1 MPSTTSTMI
10 WTQIQIKSSY
20 KKINNKKATMF
31 CLKEILVIT
40 TMQSFKDLIYYY
52 VYIWSLTVLIMS
64 QQLSGQSTNML
75 IWRPNVG
82 FDSWLGQSVFH
93 NIFHIII
100 IIKSSLHL
108 KYYIFIYSTYSIY
121 IYIHMLHWYIQYI
134 YNILVPLSGR

>member
-1 MPSTTSTMI
+1 
-10 WTQIQIKSSY
+10 
-20 KKINNKKATMF
+20 
-31 CLKEILVIT
+31 
-40 TMQSFKDLIYYY
+40 
-52 VYIWSLTVLIMS
+52 
-64 QQLSGQSTNML
+64 ML

-121 IYIHMLHWYIQYI
+121 IQYSIYI
-134 YNILVPLSGR
+134 YIYIYTYVALAYTVYI